1 MHIISIEKLR
11 KQRILAESLAQLT
24 LKKTDTTN
32 PISRDEI
39 HTTTRK
45 AASDATYLDS
55 TDSRKS
61 CNSDYGPMN
70 NCFIPSAEHLDIS
83 KADVINEKEDNFIKS
98 REPGDYKWEHM
109 NWKTLTNDFS
119 NHQSFQAPSL
129 LTANAE
135 EECSGFDL
143 EQVEYL
149 KNLRHEFQDM
159 PVMMFYNIVRLW
171 HVQQK
176 MLSET
181 THLN

>member
-1 MHIISIEKLR
+1 MHIISLEKLR

-24 LKKTDTTN
+24 LKKKDNTHPITCDEIDTTCKVASEEN
-32 PISRDEI
+32 HIADTESR
-39 HTTTRK
+39 TFCT
-45 AASDATYLDS
+45 SNYV
-55 TDSRKS
+55 
-61 CNSDYGPMN
+61 PMN
-70 NCFIPSAEHLDIS
+70 NPFIPSAENFELS
-83 KADVINEKEDNFIKS
+83 KADAIHERVDNCIQS
-98 REPGDYKWEHM
+98 REPVDYKWENV
-109 NWKTLTNDFS
+109 NWEVPSNDVS

-176 MLSET
+176 MLSEN
-181 THLN
+181 THPN

>member
-1 MHIISIEKLR
+1 MHIISLEKLR
-11 KQRILAESLAQLT
+11 KQRILAESLAQLA
-24 LKKTDTTN
+24 LKKKDNTH
-32 PISRDEI
+32 PITCDEI
-39 HTTTRK
+39 DTTRK
-45 AASDATYLDS
+45 VASDDKHVADTES
-55 TDSRKS
+55 TTS
-61 CNSDYGPMN
+61 CTSNYVPMN
-70 NCFIPSAEHLDIS
+70 NLFVPSAENLELS
-83 KADVINEKEDNFIKS
+83 KADVIHERVDNCIQS
-98 REPGDYKWEHM
+98 REPVDYKWENV
-109 NWKTLTNDFS
+109 NWEVPSNDVS
-119 NHQSFQAPSL
+119 NHQSLQAPSL

-181 THLN
+181 THPN